1 VADTWS
7 PLGRTLLWERPTS
20 AAPAGA
26 GEGAGGPR
34 GRAAAARRSRTDLTY
49 LTPAELAA
57 RARGF
62 LPLLDELCAA
72 ADLAADRLG
81 PLDSPAAARALWDLS
96 RIVVRSAD
104 LQLYFDGGVAGIL
117 ERLDGS
123 PSSDAKAFL
132 DAFDTFLYEHGSL
145 GPGPWDIGAD
155 VWETDPEAALREVD
169 GLRSAPEAGAPDDG
183 SAPDGDGGPSAAAA
197 AARVVNEIRI
207 ALRELGRQ
215 MADAHHIGA
224 PDLVMMLTADE
235 LDEFVAH
242 PETFGLR
249 LAQRAAVAASTSGTG
264 GAARATRGAGQ

>member
-1 VADTWS
+1 VADTLS
-7 PLGRTLLWERPTS
+7 PLGRTLVWEQAKSPAPT
-20 AAPAGA
+20 GG
-26 GEGAGGPR
+26 GEGGADGAR
-34 GRAAAARRSRTDLTY
+34 RRAAAARRSRTDLTY

-62 LPLLDELCAA
+62 LPLLGELCAA
-72 ADLAADRLG
+72 ADLTADRLG
-81 PLDSPAAARALWDLS
+81 PLESSAAVRALWDLS
-96 RIVVRSAD
+96 RTVVRSAD
-104 LQLYFDGGVAGIL
+104 LQLYFDGGVPGIL

-123 PSSDAKAFL
+123 PSTDAKAFL
-132 DAFDTFLYEHGSL
+132 DAFDTFLYEHGYL

-169 GLRSAPEAGAPDDG
+169 GLRSAPDAAAPDAA
-183 SAPDGDGGPSAAAA
+183 APDLGSLPDAHGGQPAAAA
-197 AARVVNEIRI
+197 AARVVNEIRV

-235 LDEFVAH
+235 LDDFVAH

-249 LAQRAAVAASTSGTG
+249 LAQRA
-264 GAARATRGAGQ
+264 R

>member
-1 VADTWS
+1 
-7 PLGRTLLWERPTS
+7 
-20 AAPAGA
+20 AGV
-26 GEGAGGPR
+26 GSR
-34 GRAAAARRSRTDLTY
+34 RRAAAARRSRTDLTY

-57 RARGF
+57 RAQGF

-72 ADLAADRLG
+72 ADLAADRLV
-81 PLDSPAAARALWDLS
+81 PLESPAAARALWDLS
-96 RIVVRSAD
+96 RTVVRSAD

-123 PSSDAKAFL
+123 PSTDAKAFL

-169 GLRSAPEAGAPDDG
+169 GLRSTPDAGAPEAATPEDAAPDDG
-183 SAPDGDGGPSAAAA
+183 SPPDGDGGPSAAAA
-197 AARVVNEIRI
+197 ARVLNEIRI

-235 LDEFVAH
+235 LDDFVAH

-249 LAQRAAVAASTSGTG
+249 LAQRAAVAASRSDTD
-264 GAARATRGAGQ
+264 GAGRAIRGAGQ

>member
-1 VADTWS
+1 M
-7 PLGRTLLWERPTS
+7 S
-20 AAPAGA
+20 AAPAGGGESEA
-26 GEGAGGPR
+26 GVGSR
-34 GRAAAARRSRTDLTY
+34 RRAAAARRSRTDLTY

-57 RARGF
+57 RAQGF

-72 ADLAADRLG
+72 ADLAADRLV
-81 PLDSPAAARALWDLS
+81 PLESPAAARALWDLS
-96 RIVVRSAD
+96 RTVVRSAT
-104 LQLYFDGGVAGIL
+104 LPLYFDGGVTGIL

-132 DAFDTFLYEHGSL
+132 DAFDTFLYEHGYL

-169 GLRSAPEAGAPDDG
+169 RLRSAPEAAAPEAAVPDDG
-183 SAPDGDGGPSAAAA
+183 SPPDGDGEPSAAA

-235 LDEFVAH
+235 LDDFVAH

-249 LAQRAAVAASTSGTG
+249 LAQRAAVAAS
-264 GAARATRGAGQ
+264 